1 MIVSLHYCSVT
12 ESSRELKRFS
22 GMGDCDTAD
31 PSCVPVLWMSRGEV
45 GRGVCYSGV
54 SYSTGPW
61 NRLPGGNQLW
71 VDYS

>member
-1 MIVSLHYCSVT
+1 
-12 ESSRELKRFS
+12 
-22 GMGDCDTAD
+22 MGDCDSAD